1 MKKVLFLIAAAALM
15 LSCGGNNNQKKSS
28 EGSESGSKDAPAAA
42 PAASNKL
49 SIGNKFA
56 FAGLESDA
64 LIPSFAQE
72 IGELQTDPRSESK
85 PMKDAVYFFTGPDI
99 TAIPAAKVQDYL
111 QQVYSAVKKAADGGL
126 VYKAKGVS
134 GDELGEEITTPPT
147 ADKPAA
153 TVMYLYQHDG
163 IWFNITV
170 SHKAYFHKFQKDYGE
185 KFIGVGVSVKE
196 MLGQVN

>member
-1 MKKVLFLIAAAALM
+1 MKKVLLFIAAAALLM
-15 LSCGGNNNQKKSS
+15 SCGNNNQKKTS
-28 EGSESGSKDAPAAA
+28 EGSESGSKEAPAAA
-42 PAASNKL
+42 AAGSKL
-49 SIGNKFA
+49 SIGDKFA

-64 LIPSFAQE
+64 LVPSFATE
-72 IGELQTDPRSESK
+72 IGELEVDPRSEAK

-99 TAIPAAKVQDYL
+99 SAIPAEKVQDYL
-111 QQVYSAVKKAADGGL
+111 QKVYSAVKKAADGGL
-126 VYKAKGVS
+126 VYKAKGIS

-163 IWFNITV
+163 VWFNITV
-170 SHKAYFHKFQKDYGE
+170 GHKAYFHKFKKDYGE

-196 MLGQVN
+196 MLGEVK

>member
-1 MKKVLFLIAAAALM
+1 MKKVLFLIAAAALLM
-15 LSCGGNNNQKKSS
+15 SCGNNNQKKTS
-28 EGSESGSKDAPAAA
+28 EGSENGSKEAPAAA
-42 PAASNKL
+42 AAVGSKL

-64 LIPSFAQE
+64 LVPSFAQE
-72 IGELQTDPRSESK
+72 IGELEVDPRSEAK
-85 PMKDAVYFFTGPDI
+85 PMKDAVYFFTGTDI

-111 QQVYSAVKKAADGGL
+111 QQVYSAVKKAADGGV

-170 SHKAYFHKFQKDYGE
+170 GHKAYFHKFKKDYGE

-196 MLGQVN
+196 MLGEVK

>member
-1 MKKVLFLIAAAALM
+1 M
-15 LSCGGNNNQKKSS
+15 LSCGNNNQKKTS
-28 EGSESGSKDAPAAA
+28 EGSESGSKEAPAAA
-42 PAASNKL
+42 AAGSKL
-49 SIGNKFA
+49 SIGDKFA

-64 LIPSFAQE
+64 LVPSFATE
-72 IGELQTDPRSESK
+72 IGELEVDPRSEAK

-99 TAIPAAKVQDYL
+99 SAIPAAKVQDYL
-111 QQVYSAVKKAADGGL
+111 QQVYSAVKKAADNGL
-126 VYKAKGVS
+126 VYKAKGIS

-163 IWFNITV
+163 IWFNITAG
-170 SHKAYFHKFQKDYGE
+170 HKAYFHKFKKDYGE

-196 MLGQVN
+196 MLGEVK